1 MPFITHVFIAEE
13 QHEGDEKEKKEG
25 DEKEK
30 EGDEKEKE
38 EGDEKEKK
46 EGDVEEK
53 KKKKEKKSKG
63 PPKKIEVEE
72 FFVKYRSF
80 SYLHCEWRTEEEL
93 FKGDKRINGKIKR
106 YKQKRAMSQNVMD
119 FVSIIL
125 CNILFAY

>member
-38 EGDEKEKK
+38 EGDEKEK

>member
-1 MPFITHVFIAEE
+1 MQYSLALIRCFILITEEE
-13 QHEGDEKEKKEG
+13 QEGEDKEKK
-25 DEKEK
+25 
-30 EGDEKEKE
+30 EKEKE
-38 EGDEKEKK
+38 EKK
-46 EGDVEEK
+46 
-53 KKKKEKKSKG
+53 KKSKG

-119 FVSIIL
+119 FVSINYY
-125 CNILFAY
+125 CAVNIVLKNICF